1 VVNLARI
8 IADAGDL
15 AGLAGLAGLADL
27 VEQRGEILTM
37 VAKAMSPADCAV
49 LVPVLIVSGEQLVVD
64 EPWSLADL
72 VTGVG
77 IFHLPRHAE
86 QLAALR

>member
-15 AGLAGLAGLADL
+15 AGLADL
-27 VEQRGEILTM
+27 VEQRGEILTLA
-37 VAKAMSPADCAV
+37 AKAMSPRDGAV
-49 LVPVLIVSGEQLVVD
+49 LVPVLIVSGEELVVD